1 MSEVKDEAT
10 STVEKPEVVIRP
22 KNELDDDKDMI
33 ELLEFERNIMLD
45 TYADDVLFVLASGL
59 GLERLILHHLHLYS
73 DPQLLVFVINTT
85 PQDDAY
91 FISRLRDPKVKCPPK
106 IITADCSIKDRESLY
121 MEGGVHFITSRI
133 LMVDLLQERVPVRNV
148 AGIVVHRAHQ
158 LLNGF
163 QESFIL
169 RLYREKKAGG
179 FVKAFSD
186 NPGALSGMGV
196 LQRLLNRLYI
206 RRVRLLPR
214 FDVDVKS
221 SLDTCSPHMIEISP
235 DLPHAMRRVQ
245 SLLVDIIRTC
255 VRELKQ
261 TSLSTDTAAEE
272 ESVQPSAGLL
282 PSSLE
287 IQLKGRQFSITEK
300 QQRLLADLKQLRNL
314 LYKAEELDPI
324 TLYCCLDEVR
334 NNKDLITTNSGW
346 LFTQTS
352 SKLFAEVDG
361 LCKIKSDNKRTVLE
375 PPKWKALLKVL
386 EEIKIKCKED
396 EMKSEKE
403 PAVLL
408 IGAGNEVCRQLRDI
422 ISLGVAKFLWIQ
434 NEQLGQNFIDEK
446 GKIEPEAQPS
456 WDPSQ
461 IILFANNIEGGT
473 SSEIVNNVKILQK
486 KITRQN
492 RKKRRLFEEVKKN
505 HGSGKQVR
513 LMRFGIVQIKK
524 TINKEKNTSATSSNA
539 EDDQS
544 RNSIPEDVHSGN
556 PNANDVHS
564 ANSNP
569 EDPQCGNSNDSE
581 GVERQD
587 PLLVIV
593 PSGERYNLIRQLE
606 TFEPPIVILYHSD
619 MVSLRLLEMY
629 KACHFE
635 KPLTIY
641 IIMYA
646 NSNEEERYLCSLRKE
661 QIAFEEMVR
670 EQGTLMSAREY
681 ETDRE
686 KPERLILM
694 KSTRD
699 AGGRI
704 DQNEGNPKVIIDMRE
719 FQSELPTVLYKRGID
734 LIPATIEV
742 GDYILSPNIAVERKA
757 LDDLTQSL
765 HSGRVFKQ
773 IEQMLRHY
781 KNVILLI
788 EGNVKDDY
796 KKVNGGPFQ
805 GELSR
810 RCRETRSL
818 FTILVRTY
826 PNMNVIWT
834 LDPAHS
840 SEMFEELKINEPD
853 PNLDQALAV
862 KSDLEEC
869 GDASNSE
876 SGDKAVS
883 KRFNSVL
890 HRQMTNLPGIS
901 SGEVTQLMKCGK
913 MKCLLDVVNSDADK
927 LSEILNNRELASSLH
942 HFFNT
947 DFKLKALMS

>member
-1 MSEVKDEAT
+1 MSEIT
-10 STVEKPEVVIRP
+10 SSIEKAEVVSWPRN
-22 KNELDDDKDMI
+22 KLCEEEDKI
-33 ELLEFERNIMLD
+33 ELLRFERNVMLD
-45 TYADDVLFVLASGL
+45 TYADDVLFVLAGGL
-59 GLERLILHHLHLYS
+59 GLERLVFHHLHLYC

-91 FISRLRDPKVKCPPK
+91 FLSRLRDSKAKCPPK

-121 MEGGVHFITSRI
+121 MEGGVYFITSRI
-133 LMVDLLQERVPVRNV
+133 LMVDFLQERIPVKNV
-148 AGIVVHRAHQ
+148 AGIIVHRAHQ

-169 RLYREKKAGG
+169 RLYREKKTGG

-214 FDVDVKS
+214 FDVDVKG
-221 SLDTCSPHMIEISP
+221 SLDPCSPHMIEISL

-255 VRELKQ
+255 VRELRQ
-261 TSLSTDTAAEE
+261 ASLPTDDTPEE
-272 ESVQPSAGLL
+272 ESIQPAAGLL

-334 NNKDLITTNSGW
+334 NNKNLITTNSGW

-352 SKLFAEVDG
+352 SKLFAEVDK
-361 LCKIKSDNKRTVLE
+361 LCRIKSNTKQSVLE

-386 EEIKIKCKED
+386 EEIKINYKLDK
-396 EMKSEKE
+396 MNSERE
-403 PAVLL
+403 PTVLL

-422 ISLGVAKFLWIQ
+422 ISWGVTKFLWIQ
-434 NEQLGQNFIDEK
+434 NEKLGQKFIGEE
-446 GKIEPEAQPS
+446 GKTKPEAQPS

-461 IILFANNIEGGT
+461 IILFANNIEGETG
-473 SSEIVNNVKILQK
+473 SEIVNNMKALQK
-486 KITRQN
+486 EFTRRN
-492 RKKRRLFEEVKKN
+492 RKRRRLFEEVKTKHN
-505 HGSGKQVR
+505 SGKQAR
-513 LMRFGIVQIKK
+513 LMRFGIVQLKK
-524 TINKEKNTSATSSNA
+524 MTKAEENACTTSLNV
-539 EDDQS
+539 DDVQS
-544 RNSIPEDVHSGN
+544 GRP
-556 PNANDVHS
+556 
-564 ANSNP
+564 
-569 EDPQCGNSNDSE
+569 NDSE
-581 GVERQD
+581 GVESQDQD

-606 TFEPPIVILYHSD
+606 TFEPRIVILYHSD
-619 MVSLRLLEMY
+619 MISLRLLEMY
-629 KACHFE
+629 RACHSD
-635 KPLTIY
+635 KQLTIY
-641 IIMYA
+641 VIMYA

-661 QIAFEEMVR
+661 QVAFEEMVR

-686 KPERLILM
+686 EPHRLILM
-694 KSTRD
+694 RSTRD
-699 AGGRI
+699 AGGRT
-704 DQNEGNPKVIIDMRE
+704 DQNEGNPKVIVDMRE
-719 FQSELPTVLYKRGID
+719 FQSELPTVLYKRGVD
-734 LIPATIEV
+734 LMPATIEV

-765 HSGRVFKQ
+765 HSGRIFKQ

-788 EGNVKDDY
+788 EANVKDDY

-826 PNMNVIWT
+826 PDMNVIWT

-840 SEMFEELKINEPD
+840 SEMFEELKLNEPE
-853 PNLDQALAV
+853 PNLLQALAI
-862 KSDLEEC
+862 KSDLDEC
-869 GDASNSE
+869 ADASNSE
-876 SGDKAVS
+876 S
-883 KRFNSVL
+883 
-890 HRQMTNLPGIS
+890 
-901 SGEVTQLMKCGK
+901 
-913 MKCLLDVVNSDADK
+913 
-927 LSEILNNRELASSLH
+927 
-942 HFFNT
+942 
-947 DFKLKALMS
+947 

>member
-1 MSEVKDEAT
+1 MNEVTSSADEPGCV
-10 STVEKPEVVIRP
+10 SLS
-22 KNELDDDKDMI
+22 KNKLNDDDDLI

-59 GLERLILHHLHLYS
+59 GLERLILHHLHLYC
-73 DPQLLVFVINTT
+73 DPQLLVFVINTI

-91 FISRLRDPKVKCPPK
+91 FLSRLRASKVKCPPK

-133 LMVDLLQERVPVRNV
+133 LMVDLLQERVPVKNV

-196 LQRLLNRLYI
+196 LQRLLNRLYV

-221 SLDTCSPHMIEISP
+221 SLDPCSPHMIEITP
-235 DLPHAMRRVQ
+235 DLPHGMRRVQ

-261 TSLSTDTAAEE
+261 TSLSTDNTEEE
-272 ESVQPSAGLL
+272 ESMQQAAGLL

-287 IQLKGRQFSITEK
+287 IQLRGRQFSITEK

-314 LYKAEELDPI
+314 LYQAEELDPI
-324 TLYCCLDEVR
+324 TLYCCLNEVR
-334 NNKDLITTNSGW
+334 SNKDQITTNSGW

-352 SKLFAEVDG
+352 SKLFAEVDK
-361 LCKIKSDNKRTVLE
+361 LCRNESNTVLE
-375 PPKWKALLKVL
+375 PPKWKALLQVL
-386 EEIKIKCKED
+386 EEIKANCKLD
-396 EMKSEKE
+396 KMSVEKE

-408 IGAGNEVCRQLRDI
+408 IGAGNEACEQLRDI
-422 ISLGVAKFLWIQ
+422 ISWGVAKFLWIQ
-434 NEQLGQNFIDEK
+434 NEHLGQKFMNEK
-446 GKIEPEAQPS
+446 GSSEPTAQPA

-461 IILFANNIEGGT
+461 IVLFTNNIQGETGNQII
-473 SSEIVNNVKILQK
+473 SNMKVLQK
-486 KITRQN
+486 EFTRRS
-492 RKKRRLFEEVKKN
+492 RKRRRLFEELKKK
-505 HGSGKQVR
+505 HDSGKQTR
-513 LMRFGIVQIKK
+513 LVRFGIVQIKK
-524 TINKEKNTSATSSNA
+524 GIKKEENSSTATTN
-539 EDDQS
+539 D
-544 RNSIPEDVHSGN
+544 EDVQSGSS
-556 PNANDVHS
+556 D
-564 ANSNP
+564 
-569 EDPQCGNSNDSE
+569 ESE
-581 GVERQD
+581 GAESQDQD

-606 TFEPPIVILYHSD
+606 TFEPRFVILYHSD
-619 MVSLRLLEMY
+619 MTFLRLLEMY
-629 KACHFE
+629 KACNSD

-641 IIMYA
+641 IVMYA

-661 QIAFEEMVR
+661 QIAFEDMVR
-670 EQGTLMSAREY
+670 EQGTLMFAREY
-681 ETDRE
+681 ETDRKE
-686 KPERLILM
+686 PHRLILVR
-694 KSTRD
+694 STRD
-699 AGGRI
+699 AGGRD
-704 DQNEGNPKVIIDMRE
+704 DQNEGSPKVIVDMRE
-719 FQSELPTVLYKRGID
+719 FRSELPTVLYKRGID
-734 LIPATIEV
+734 LLPATIEV
-742 GDYILSPNIAVERKA
+742 GDYILSPNIAVERKS

-765 HSGRVFKQ
+765 HSGRIFKQ

-781 KNVILLI
+781 RNVVLLI
-788 EGNVKDDY
+788 EANIKDDY

-818 FTILVRTY
+818 FTILVRAY
-826 PNMNVIWT
+826 PHMSVIWT

-840 SEMFEELKINEPD
+840 SEMFEELKMNIDFVIVQFNND
-853 PNLDQALAV
+853 CI
-862 KSDLEEC
+862 EC
-869 GDASNSE
+869 IETYS
-876 SGDKAVS
+876 
-883 KRFNSVL
+883 
-890 HRQMTNLPGIS
+890 I
-901 SGEVTQLMKCGK
+901 
-913 MKCLLDVVNSDADK
+913 
-927 LSEILNNRELASSLH
+927 ILY
-942 HFFNT
+942 
-947 DFKLKALMS
+947 

>member
-1 MSEVKDEAT
+1 MCEVT
-10 STVEKPEVVIRP
+10 SSVEKPEAVASSR
-22 KNELDDDKDMI
+22 NNLNGDKDMI
-33 ELLEFERNIMLD
+33 ELLGFERNIMLD

-59 GLERLILHHLHLYS
+59 GLERLILHHLHLYC
-73 DPQLLVFVINTT
+73 DPQLLVFVINTA

-91 FISRLRDPKVKCPPK
+91 FLSHLRDSKNKCPPK

-133 LMVDLLQERVPVRNV
+133 LMVDLLQERVPVKNV
-148 AGIVVHRAHQ
+148 AGIIVHRAHQ
-158 LLNGF
+158 LLSGF

-221 SLDTCSPHMIEISP
+221 SLDSCSPHMIEITP

-255 VRELKQ
+255 VRELRQ
-261 TSLSTDTAAEE
+261 TSLSIDNTPED
-272 ESVQPSAGLL
+272 ESIHPAAGLL

-334 NNKDLITTNSGW
+334 NNKDLIATNSGW

-352 SKLFAEVDG
+352 SKLFAEVDR
-361 LCKIKSDNKRTVLE
+361 LCKIKPDTVLE
-375 PPKWKALLKVL
+375 PPKWQALLKVL
-386 EEIKIKCKED
+386 EEIKINCKD
-396 EMKSEKE
+396 KINSEKE
-403 PAVLL
+403 PTVLL

-422 ISLGVAKFLWIQ
+422 ISWGVTKFLWIQ
-434 NEQLGQNFIDEK
+434 NEQLGQKFISEK
-446 GKIEPEAQPS
+446 SGTGPEAQS
-456 WDPSQ
+456 LWDPSQ
-461 IILFANNIEGGT
+461 IILFATNVEDETG
-473 SSEIVNNVKILQK
+473 SEIVNNMKMLQK
-486 KITRQN
+486 EFTRRS
-492 RKKRRLFEEVKKN
+492 RKRRRLFEEVKKKQN
-505 HGSGKQVR
+505 DSGKQAR

-524 TINKEKNTSATSSNA
+524 ETKEEEDAAATSTG
-539 EDDQS
+539 
-544 RNSIPEDVHSGN
+544 IEDVQS
-556 PNANDVHS
+556 
-564 ANSNP
+564 
-569 EDPQCGNSNDSE
+569 GNSNDSE
-581 GVERQD
+581 RAGSQDQD

-606 TFEPPIVILYHSD
+606 TFEPRIVILYHSD
-619 MVSLRLLEMY
+619 IASLRLLEMY
-629 KACHFE
+629 KACHSD

-641 IIMYA
+641 IVMYA

-670 EQGTLMSAREY
+670 EQATLMFPKEY
-681 ETDRE
+681 ETDRKE
-686 KPERLILM
+686 PHRLVLM
-694 KSTRD
+694 RSTRN

-704 DQNEGNPKVIIDMRE
+704 DHDEGNPRVIVDMRE

-734 LIPATIEV
+734 LLPATIEV

-765 HSGRVFKQ
+765 HSGRIFKQ

-788 EGNVKDDY
+788 EANVKDDY

-826 PNMNVIWT
+826 PHMNVIWT

-840 SEMFEELKINEPD
+840 SEIFEELKLNEQEPD
-853 PNLDQALAV
+853 LVQALAV

-869 GDASNSE
+869 ADASNSE

-883 KRFNSVL
+883 KRCNSVL
-890 HRQMTNLPGIS
+890 HRQLIRLPRIS
-901 SGEVTQLMKCGK
+901 SGEVTRLMECEK
-913 MKCLLDVVNSDADK
+913 MKCLLDAVNSDADV
-927 LSEILNNRELASSLH
+927 LANVLNNKELASSLH
-942 HFFNT
+942 RFFNT

>member
-1 MSEVKDEAT
+1 MSEVT
-10 STVEKPEVVIRP
+10 SSVEKAEVITRP
-22 KNELDDDKDMI
+22 RNKLGEDEDMI
-33 ELLEFERNIMLD
+33 ELLTFERNIMLD
-45 TYADDVLFVLASGL
+45 TYADDVLFVFASGL
-59 GLERLILHHLHLYS
+59 GMERFILHHLHLYC
-73 DPQLLVFVINTT
+73 DPQLLVFIINTT
-85 PQDDAY
+85 PQDDTY
-91 FISRLRDPKVKCPPK
+91 FLSRLRDSKVKCPPK

-121 MEGGVHFITSRI
+121 MEGGIQFITSRI
-133 LMVDLLQERVPVRNV
+133 LMVDLLQERVPVKNV
-148 AGIVVHRAHQ
+148 AGIIVHRAHQ
-158 LLNGF
+158 LLSGF

-169 RLYREKKAGG
+169 RLYRERKAGG

-221 SLDTCSPHMIEISP
+221 SLDPCSPHMIEITP
-235 DLPHAMRRVQ
+235 DLPHAMRKIQ

-261 TSLSTDTAAEE
+261 ASLSADNIPDE
-272 ESVQPSAGLL
+272 ESMQPASGLL

-287 IQLKGRQFSITEK
+287 IQLKGRHFSITEK

-324 TLYCCLDEVR
+324 TLYCSLDEVR

-346 LFTQTS
+346 LFTQTA
-352 SKLFAEVDG
+352 SKLFAEADR
-361 LCKIKSDNKRTVLE
+361 LCKIKSDTKQSVLE
-375 PPKWKALLKVL
+375 PPKWKALLKIL
-386 EEIKIKCKED
+386 EEIKINYKMER
-396 EMKSEKE
+396 MNSEKE
-403 PAVLL
+403 PTVLL
-408 IGAGNEVCRQLRDI
+408 IGAENEVCRQLRDI
-422 ISLGVAKFLWIQ
+422 VSWGVAKFLWIK
-434 NEQLGQNFIDEK
+434 NEQLGQKFINGK
-446 GKIEPEAQPS
+446 GEIEPEAQPS
-456 WDPSQ
+456 WDPLQ
-461 IILFANNIEGGT
+461 IVLFANNSEGETG
-473 SSEIVNNVKILQK
+473 SEIINNLKVLQK
-486 KITRQN
+486 EFTQRS
-492 RKKRRLFEEVKKN
+492 RKRRRLFEDIKKK
-505 HGSGKQVR
+505 HDSGKQAR

-524 TINKEKNTSATSSNA
+524 MTKEEESASTSNINV

-544 RNSIPEDVHSGN
+544 GN
-556 PNANDVHS
+556 PS
-564 ANSNP
+564 
-569 EDPQCGNSNDSE
+569 DSE
-581 GVERQD
+581 EVGIQNQD

-593 PSGERYNLIRQLE
+593 PSGDRYNLIKQLE
-606 TFEPPIVILYHSD
+606 TFEPQIVILYHSD

-629 KACHFE
+629 KACHSHI
-635 KPLTIY
+635 PLIIY
-641 IIMYA
+641 IVMYG

-686 KPERLILM
+686 ESHRLILM
-694 KSTRD
+694 RSTRD
-699 AGGRI
+699 AGGRAN
-704 DQNEGNPKVIIDMRE
+704 QNEGNPKVIVDMRE

-734 LIPATIEV
+734 LLPATIEV

-765 HSGRVFKQ
+765 HSGRIFKQ

-788 EGNVKDDY
+788 EANVKDDY

-818 FTILVRTY
+818 FTVLVRAY
-826 PNMNVIWT
+826 PAMNVIWT

-840 SEMFEELKINEPD
+840 SEMFEELKLNEPD
-853 PNLDQALAV
+853 PDLIQALAV

-869 GDASNSE
+869 TDLPDSE

-883 KRFNSVL
+883 RRLNSVL
-890 HRQMTNLPGIS
+890 HRQMTRLPRIS
-901 SGEVTQLMKCGK
+901 SGEVTRLMKCGK
-913 MKCLLDVVNSDADK
+913 MKCLLDVVNSDVD
-927 LSEILNNRELASSLH
+927 ELASVLSNKELSSSLH
-942 HFFNT
+942 CFFNT
-947 DFKLKALMS
+947 DLKLKALMQ

>member
-1 MSEVKDEAT
+1 MNKVKNEAT
-10 STVEKPEVVIRP
+10 SAHEKTEVVPEP
-22 KNELDDDKDMI
+22 KSKSDDDDDMI
-33 ELLEFERNIMLD
+33 ELLRFERNIMLD

-85 PQDDAY
+85 PRDDAY
-91 FISRLRDPKVKCPPK
+91 FVSRLRDPKVKCPPK

-133 LMVDLLQERVPVRNV
+133 LMVDLLQERIPVKHV
-148 AGIVVHRAHQ
+148 AGIIVHRAHQ
-158 LLNGF
+158 LLTGF

-169 RLYREKKAGG
+169 RLYREKKADG

-186 NPGALSGMGV
+186 NPGALSGIGV

-214 FDVDVKS
+214 FDIDVKS
-221 SLDTCSPHMIEISP
+221 SLDPYSPHMVEISP

-261 TSLSTDTAAEE
+261 TSLSTDVAAED
-272 ESVQPSAGLL
+272 ESIQPSVGLL
-282 PSSLE
+282 PSALE
-287 IQLKGRQFSITEK
+287 IQLKGRQFSTSEK
-300 QQRLLADLKQLRNL
+300 QQRLLTDLKQLRNL

-334 NNKDLITTNSGW
+334 NSKDLITTNSGW

-352 SKLFAEVDG
+352 SKLFVEVDG

-386 EEIKIKCKED
+386 EEIKIKYKGN
-396 EMKSEKE
+396 EMSFGKE

-422 ISLGVAKFLWIQ
+422 ISYGVTKFLWVQ
-434 NEQLGQNFIDEK
+434 NEQLGRNFIDKQGET
-446 GKIEPEAQPS
+446 EPESQPS
-456 WDPSQ
+456 WDPSR
-461 IILFANNIEGGT
+461 IILFANNIEGET
-473 SSEIVNNVKILQK
+473 SSEIVNNIKVLQK
-486 KITRQN
+486 EITRQN
-492 RKKRRLFEEVKKN
+492 RKKRRLFEEVKKT
-505 HGSGKQVR
+505 HSSGKQAR
-513 LMRFGIVQIKK
+513 LVRFGIVQIKK
-524 TINKEKNTSATSSNA
+524 TAEKEKNASTENTNA
-539 EDDQS
+539 EYIQ
-544 RNSIPEDVHSGN
+544 SGN
-556 PNANDVHS
+556 PNLEDIRSGNPNVEEIHS
-564 ANSNP
+564 GNSNP
-569 EDPQCGNSNDSE
+569 EDAQSGNSNDSE
-581 GVERQD
+581 GVERED

-593 PSGERYNLIRQLE
+593 PSGERYNLIKQLE

-619 MVSLRLLEMY
+619 LVSLRLLEMH
-629 KACHFE
+629 KACNYE

-641 IIMYA
+641 IVMYA

-686 KPERLILM
+686 EPHRLILM
-694 KSTRD
+694 RSTRD
-699 AGGRI
+699 AGGRVE
-704 DQNEGNPKVIIDMRE
+704 QNEESPKVIIDMRE
-719 FQSELPTVLYKRGID
+719 FQSELPTVLYKRGVD

-765 HSGRVFKQ
+765 HSGRIFKQ

-796 KKVNGGPFQ
+796 KKINCGPFQ

-810 RCRETRSL
+810 RSRETRSL
-818 FTILVRTY
+818 FTVLVRTY
-826 PNMNVIWT
+826 PNMNIIWT
-834 LDPAHS
+834 LDPTHS
-840 SEMFEELKINEPD
+840 SEMFEELKLNEPN
-853 PNLDQALAV
+853 PNLDQALAI

-869 GDASNSE
+869 IDGSNSE

-883 KRFNSVL
+883 KRLNSVL
-890 HRQMTNLPGIS
+890 HRQMTQLPGIS
-901 SGEVTQLMKCGK
+901 SGEVTRLMKCEK
-913 MKCLLDVVNSDADK
+913 MKCLLDVANSNVDE
-927 LSEILNNRELASSLH
+927 LSKVLDNKELASSLH

>member
-1 MSEVKDEAT
+1 MSEVMH
-10 STVEKPEVVIRP
+10 SVEKSEVVTLP
-22 KNELDDDKDMI
+22 KNKLSSDEDMI

-45 TYADDVLFVLASGL
+45 TYADDVLFILASGL
-59 GLERLILHHLHLYS
+59 GLERLILHHLHLYC

-85 PQDDAY
+85 SQDDAY
-91 FISRLRDPKVKCPPK
+91 FLSRLRDSKVKCPPK

-121 MEGGVHFITSRI
+121 MEGGVHFVTSRI
-133 LMVDLLQERVPVRNV
+133 LMVDLLQERVPVKNV
-148 AGIVVHRAHQ
+148 AGIIVHRAHQ
-158 LLNGF
+158 LLSGF

-169 RLYREKKAGG
+169 RLYREKKTDG

-214 FDVDVKS
+214 FDVDVKN
-221 SLDTCSPHMIEISP
+221 SLDQCSPHMIEITP

-261 TSLSTDTAAEE
+261 TSLSTDNTSEE
-272 ESVQPSAGLL
+272 ESIQPGAGLL

-324 TLYCCLDEVR
+324 TLYCCLNELR

-352 SKLFAEVDG
+352 SKLFTEVDR
-361 LCKIKSDNKRTVLE
+361 LCKIKPGTVLE

-386 EEIKIKCKED
+386 EEIKINYKLDK
-396 EMKSEKE
+396 MSSEKE
-403 PAVLL
+403 PTVLL
-408 IGAGNEVCRQLRDI
+408 IGSRSEVCLQLRDI
-422 ISLGVAKFLWIQ
+422 ISWGVTKFLWVQ
-434 NEQLGQNFIDEK
+434 NKQLGQKFIS
-446 GKIEPEAQPS
+446 GKDDTEPESQPS
-456 WDPSQ
+456 WDPSK
-461 IILFANNIEGGT
+461 IILFANNVEGETG
-473 SSEIVNNVKILQK
+473 SEIVNNMKVLQK
-486 KITRQN
+486 EFTRRC
-492 RKKRRLFEEVKKN
+492 RKRRRLFEEMKKK
-505 HGSGKQVR
+505 HDSGKQAR
-513 LMRFGIVQIKK
+513 LMRFGIIQIKK
-524 TINKEKNTSATSSNA
+524 KIKEEENA
-539 EDDQS
+539 CTAS
-544 RNSIPEDVHSGN
+544 PSVEDVQS
-556 PNANDVHS
+556 
-564 ANSNP
+564 
-569 EDPQCGNSNDSE
+569 ENSNDLES
-581 GVERQD
+581 VESQNQD

-606 TFEPPIVILYHSD
+606 TFEPRFVILYHSD

-629 KACHFE
+629 KACNSDE
-635 KPLTIY
+635 PLTIY
-641 IIMYA
+641 IVMYA

-670 EQGTLMSAREY
+670 EQGTLMFAREY
-681 ETDRE
+681 EIDRE
-686 KPERLILM
+686 EPHKLM
-694 KSTRD
+694 LMRSTRN
-699 AGGRI
+699 AGGRA
-704 DQNEGNPKVIIDMRE
+704 DQNEGNPKVIVDMRE

-734 LIPATIEV
+734 LTPATIEV

-765 HSGRVFKQ
+765 HSGRIFKQ

-788 EGNVKDDY
+788 EANVKDDY

-826 PNMNVIWT
+826 PDMNVIWT

-840 SEMFEELKINEPD
+840 SEMFEELKLNEEEPD
-853 PNLDQALAV
+853 LIQVLAV

-869 GDASNSE
+869 TDVSNSE
-876 SGDKAVS
+876 SSHKATS
-883 KRFNSVL
+883 KCYNSVL
-890 HRQMTNLPGIS
+890 HRQMTRLPRIS
-901 SGEVTQLMKCGK
+901 SGEVTRLMKCEK
-913 MKCLLDVVNSDADK
+913 MKCLLDVINSDAD
-927 LSEILNNRELASSLH
+927 ILTNALDNKELASSLH

-947 DFKLKALMS
+947 DFKLKTLMS

>member
-1 MSEVKDEAT
+1 MNKVKNEAT
-10 STVEKPEVVIRP
+10 SAHEKTEVVPEP
-22 KNELDDDKDMI
+22 KLHQLINCLP
-33 ELLEFERNIMLD
+33 F
-45 TYADDVLFVLASGL
+45 FSGL

-85 PQDDAY
+85 PRDDAY
-91 FISRLRDPKVKCPPK
+91 FVSRLRDPKVKCPPK

-133 LMVDLLQERVPVRNV
+133 LMVDLLQERIPVKHV
-148 AGIVVHRAHQ
+148 AGIIVHRAHQ
-158 LLNGF
+158 FVADWISGVIHSSLV
-163 QESFIL
+163 S
-169 RLYREKKAGG
+169 RKKADG

-186 NPGALSGMGV
+186 NPGALSGIGV

-214 FDVDVKS
+214 FDIDVKS
-221 SLDTCSPHMIEISP
+221 SLDPYSPHMVEISP

-261 TSLSTDTAAEE
+261 TSLSTDVAAED
-272 ESVQPSAGLL
+272 ESIQPSVGLL
-282 PSSLE
+282 PSALE
-287 IQLKGRQFSITEK
+287 IQLKGRQFSTSEK
-300 QQRLLADLKQLRNL
+300 QQRLLTDLKQLRNL

-334 NNKDLITTNSGW
+334 NSKDLITTNSGW

-352 SKLFAEVDG
+352 SKLFVEVDG

-386 EEIKIKCKED
+386 EEIKIKYKGN
-396 EMKSEKE
+396 EMSFGKE

-422 ISLGVAKFLWIQ
+422 ISYGVTKFLWVQ
-434 NEQLGQNFIDEK
+434 NEQLGRDFIDKQGET
-446 GKIEPEAQPS
+446 EPESQPS
-456 WDPSQ
+456 WDPSR
-461 IILFANNIEGGT
+461 IILFANNIEGET
-473 SSEIVNNVKILQK
+473 SSEIVNNIKVLQK
-486 KITRQN
+486 EITRQN
-492 RKKRRLFEEVKKN
+492 RKNVVYLKKEN
-505 HGSGKQVR
+505 AS
-513 LMRFGIVQIKK
+513 
-524 TINKEKNTSATSSNA
+524 TENTNA
-539 EDDQS
+539 EYIQ
-544 RNSIPEDVHSGN
+544 SGN
-556 PNANDVHS
+556 PNLEDIRSGNPNVEEIHS
-564 ANSNP
+564 GNSNP
-569 EDPQCGNSNDSE
+569 EDAQSGNSNDSE
-581 GVERQD
+581 GVERED

-593 PSGERYNLIRQLE
+593 PSGERYNLIKQLE

-619 MVSLRLLEMY
+619 LVSLRLLEMH
-629 KACHFE
+629 KACNYE

-641 IIMYA
+641 IVMYA

-686 KPERLILM
+686 EPHRLILM
-694 KSTRD
+694 RSTRD
-699 AGGRI
+699 AGGRVE
-704 DQNEGNPKVIIDMRE
+704 QNEESPKVIIDMRE
-719 FQSELPTVLYKRGID
+719 FQSELPTVLYKRGVD

-765 HSGRVFKQ
+765 HSGRIFKQ

-796 KKVNGGPFQ
+796 KKINCGPFQ

-810 RCRETRSL
+810 RSRETRSL
-818 FTILVRTY
+818 FTVLVRTY
-826 PNMNVIWT
+826 PNMNIIWT
-834 LDPAHS
+834 LDPTHS
-840 SEMFEELKINEPD
+840 SEMFEELKLNEPN
-853 PNLDQALAV
+853 PNLDQALAI

-869 GDASNSE
+869 IDASNSE
-876 SGDKAVS
+876 SGFPLTFFSTPENVNECLIVKLCIYLTDSVAIAICYWIGLVTGRFLNFTSDKAVS
-883 KRFNSVL
+883 KRLNSVL
-890 HRQMTNLPGIS
+890 HRQMTQLPGIS
-901 SGEVTQLMKCGK
+901 SGEVTRLMKCEK
-913 MKCLLDVVNSDADK
+913 MKCLLDVANSNVDE
-927 LSEILNNRELASSLH
+927 LSKVLDNKELASSLH

>member
-1 MSEVKDEAT
+1 MSELT
-10 STVEKPEVVIRP
+10 SPVEKSEIASSRS
-22 KNELDDDKDMI
+22 KLSDDEDMI
-33 ELLEFERNIMLD
+33 ELLRFERNIMLD

-59 GLERLILHHLHLYS
+59 GLERLILHHLHLYC
-73 DPQLLVFVINTT
+73 DPQLLVFVINTI

-91 FISRLRDPKVKCPPK
+91 FLSRLRDSKVKCPPK
-106 IITADCSIKDRESLY
+106 IITADCSVKDREALY

-133 LMVDLLQERVPVRNV
+133 LMVDLLQERVPVKNV
-148 AGIVVHRAHQ
+148 AGIIVHRAHQ
-158 LLNGF
+158 SVDFLIILQCKLLSGF

-169 RLYREKKAGG
+169 RLYREKKMGG

-186 NPGALSGMGV
+186 NPGALCGMGV

-221 SLDTCSPHMIEISP
+221 SLDSCSPHMIEITP

-261 TSLSTDTAAEE
+261 TSLSTDNTAEE
-272 ESVQPSAGLL
+272 ESVQPDAGLL
-282 PSSLE
+282 PSPLE

-300 QQRLLADLKQLRNL
+300 QQRLLADLKQLRSL

-352 SKLFAEVDG
+352 SKLFAEVER
-361 LCKIKSDNKRTVLE
+361 LCKIKSDTVLE
-375 PPKWKALLKVL
+375 PPKWKALLKIL
-386 EEIKIKCKED
+386 EEIKVNCELDKVN
-396 EMKSEKE
+396 SEKE
-403 PAVLL
+403 PTVLL
-408 IGAGNEVCRQLRDI
+408 IGAENAVCRQLRDI
-422 ISLGVAKFLWIQ
+422 ISWGVTKFLWVQ
-434 NEQLGQNFIDEK
+434 NEHLGQKFIGEN
-446 GKIEPEAQPS
+446 GETEPEAQPS

-461 IILFANNIEGGT
+461 IILFANNVEGETGV
-473 SSEIVNNVKILQK
+473 EIVKNMKVSQK
-486 KITRQN
+486 EFIRQS
-492 RKKRRLFEEVKKN
+492 RKRRRLFEEVKKK
-505 HGSGKQVR
+505 HDSSKQVQ
-513 LMRFGIVQIKK
+513 LTRFGIVQIKK
-524 TINKEKNTSATSSNA
+524 RTKKEENASTANTSV
-539 EDDQS
+539 
-544 RNSIPEDVHSGN
+544 EDVQS
-556 PNANDVHS
+556 
-564 ANSNP
+564 
-569 EDPQCGNSNDSE
+569 GNSNDSE
-581 GVERQD
+581 GVKSQDPD

-606 TFEPPIVILYHSD
+606 TFEPRIVILYHSD
-619 MVSLRLLEMY
+619 IVYLRLLEMY
-629 KACHFE
+629 KACHSD
-635 KPLTIY
+635 KSLTIY
-641 IIMYA
+641 IVMYA

-670 EQGTLMSAREY
+670 EQGALMSAREY

-686 KPERLILM
+686 EPRRLMLM
-694 KSTRD
+694 RSTRD
-699 AGGRI
+699 GGGRA
-704 DQNEGNPKVIIDMRE
+704 DQSEGSPKVIVDMRE

-765 HSGRVFKQ
+765 HSGRIFRQ

-788 EGNVKDDY
+788 EANVKDDY
-796 KKVNGGPFQ
+796 RKVNGGPFQ

-818 FTILVRTY
+818 FTVLVRTY
-826 PNMNVIWT
+826 PYMNIIWT

-840 SEMFEELKINEPD
+840 SEMFEELKLNEPNPD
-853 PNLDQALAV
+853 LTQALAV

-869 GDASNSE
+869 ADTSNSE
-876 SGDKAVS
+876 SGDKTLS
-883 KRFNSVL
+883 KRLNSVL
-890 HRQMTNLPGIS
+890 HRQMTRLPGIS
-901 SGEVTQLMKCGK
+901 SGEVTLLMKCGK
-913 MKCLLDVVNSDADK
+913 IKCLLDVINSDADE
-927 LSEILNNRELASSLH
+927 LANVLNNKELASSLY

-947 DFKLKALMS
+947 DFKLEALMS